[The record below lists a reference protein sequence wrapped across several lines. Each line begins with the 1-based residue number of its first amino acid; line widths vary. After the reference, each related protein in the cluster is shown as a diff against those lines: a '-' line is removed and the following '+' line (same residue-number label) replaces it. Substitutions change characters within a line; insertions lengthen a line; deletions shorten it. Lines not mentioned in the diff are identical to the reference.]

1 MHAHVHLQYFSYQ
14 KTCLNIFK
22 FLLHILLLKKE
33 ALCNQKLGKKIF
45 SFRPF
50 LFSTNTNWP
59 EQQIASLS
67 ARKSQHKRVIS
78 QIGAKF
84 LHRKFEAVS
93 DSQVFDC
100 SWIVPMCKSCESV
113 MADAGWPSF
122 LLEIRRPPNTC
133 CWSPLL
139 LLWSTGDHLFLFNY
153 LSSDY
158 TKDFLTSR
166 YRSIADAHA

>member
-1 MHAHVHLQYFSYQ
+1 MHMYTYNTFLIKKHVSTFSNFYCISFDW
-14 KTCLNIFK
+14 KRKLSVTKNWGKNIFLFAPFY
-22 FLLHILLLKKE
+22 FL
-33 ALCNQKLGKKIF
+33 Q
-45 SFRPF
+45 
-50 LFSTNTNWP
+50 T
-59 EQQIASLS
+59 QIDPNNKS

-100 SWIVPMCKSCESV
+100 SWIVLMCKSCESV

>member
-33 ALCNQKLGKKIF
+33 AQCNQKLGKKYF

-100 SWIVPMCKSCESV
+100 SWIVLMCKSCESV

-122 LLEIRRPPNTC
+122 LLEIRRPPTPVVGHLYYC
-133 CWSPLL
+133 YDQQVITSFFSITFPLTIQRISWL
-139 LLWSTGDHLFLFNY
+139 AVTDQ
-153 LSSDY
+153 
-158 TKDFLTSR
+158 
-166 YRSIADAHA
+166 

>member
-33 ALCNQKLGKKIF
+33 AQCNQKLGKKYF

-100 SWIVPMCKSCESV
+100 SWIVLMCKSCESV

-122 LLEIRRPPNTC
+122 LLEIRRQHLLLVTSTIVMINR
-133 CWSPLL
+133 WSPLSFQL
-139 LLWSTGDHLFLFNY
+139 PFLWLYKGFL
-153 LSSDY
+153 D
-158 TKDFLTSR
+158 
-166 YRSIADAHA
+166 